1 MPAVAGTPRALP
13 TRNSYAFL
21 LLHIS
26 RMLGHLSN
34 SFSPGDMHA
43 LGWSGGAQNVPV
55 FGLRLVLLVSVGT
68 WFQVGW
74 VALQALIPA
83 ATLKEYIA
91 FARARC
97 QPELSPDA
105 ATDLIQ
111 GYCDMR
117 RMGTSRKARHPPPPP
132 PPHALLLWGIS
143 ECWCHSPHLEL
154 AGLHQPRQLAS
165 CQPGSARGAGRG

>member
-1 MPAVAGTPRALP
+1 MPWLEWR
-13 TRNSYAFL
+13 RSEC
-21 LLHIS
+21 
-26 RMLGHLSN
+26 
-34 SFSPGDMHA
+34 FSTWA
-43 LGWSGGAQNVPV
+43 EAC
-55 FGLRLVLLVSVGT
+55 LLVSVGT

-74 VALQALIPA
+74 VGPQALIPA

-117 RMGTSRKARHPPPPP
+117 RMGTSRKAKPPPL
-132 PPHALLLWGIS
+132 ALLL
-143 ECWCHSPHLEL
+143 CEL
-154 AGLHQPRQLAS
+154 VSWPAT
-165 CQPGSARGAGRG
+165 SACRAAPS